1 MSLKCPPHKYPDILE
16 PVQGKV
22 KAMAMRS
29 QILESLKDMC
39 QDIAILTLSEPI
51 KFNKKVQPIC
61 LPAKMHDAGEEG
73 IAIGWGQTMID
84 NDKMKGMLRETK
96 LKIVTKFKKYPKYGD
111 LYCNGSKTSN
121 ICAKSSSQKP
131 SYVGFG
137 DSGGPFM
144 IEENNRQ
151 SVNLSHKCKC
161 LFAF

>member
-1 MSLKCPPHKYPDILE
+1 
-16 PVQGKV
+16 
-22 KAMAMRS
+22 
-29 QILESLKDMC
+29 MC

-73 IAIGWGQTMID
+73 IAIGWGRTMIA

-96 LKIVTKFKKYPKYGD
+96 LEIVKKFKKYPKYGD

-121 ICAKSSSQKP
+121 YICAKSTSQKP
-131 SYVGFG
+131 SSTHKG

>member
-1 MSLKCPPHKYPDILE
+1 
-16 PVQGKV
+16 
-22 KAMAMRS
+22 
-29 QILESLKDMC
+29 MC

-131 SYVGFG
+131 SSTHKG

-144 IEENNRQ
+144 IEEHNRQ
-151 SVNLSHKCKC
+151 SVKLSYVTYLMC
-161 LFAF
+161 LHAF